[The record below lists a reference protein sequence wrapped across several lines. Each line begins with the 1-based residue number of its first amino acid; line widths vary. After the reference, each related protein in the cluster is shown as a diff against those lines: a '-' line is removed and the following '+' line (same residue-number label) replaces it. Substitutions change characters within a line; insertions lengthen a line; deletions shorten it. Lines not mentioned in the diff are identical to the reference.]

1 MTTQQDPKAT
11 QRAAAT
17 LSELERAKRSLRP
30 NAASTLIRVAL
41 AIVYMYIIVFSYLLL
56 GVTGPVFIS
65 VLFLVAFFAPL
76 AYGTVTGLLEKRR
89 AQRSRLTAAAES
101 RQEA

>member
-1 MTTQQDPKAT
+1 MTTQQDSKAA

-17 LSELERAKRSLRP
+17 MSELEKAKRSMRP
-30 NAASTLIRVAL
+30 NAVSMLVRVAL
-41 AIVYMYIIVFSYLLL
+41 AIVYMYLIVFSYQIL
-56 GVTGPVFIS
+56 GVAGPVFIS

-76 AYGTVTGLLEKRR
+76 AYRTFTGLLEKRR
-89 AQRSRLTAAAES
+89 SRRARLAAAEES

>member
-1 MTTQQDPKAT
+1 MTTQQDSKAA

-17 LSELERAKRSLRP
+17 MSELEKAKLSLRP
-30 NAASTLIRVAL
+30 SAASTLVRVAL
-41 AIVYMYIIVFSYLLL
+41 AIVYMYLIVFSYMLL
-56 GVTGPVFIS
+56 GVAGPVFIS

-76 AYGTVTGLLEKRR
+76 AYRTVTDLLEKRR
-89 AQRSRLTAAAES
+89 AQRLQLVDAEES